1 MNIILSS
8 NKFASITITISKEPK
23 KYLLLINI
31 FVFVIHSNVKSFSD
45 IVFQYNFCYMIIF
58 FQAKTIMLIIN

>member
-45 IVFQYNFCYMIIF
+45 IVFQYNFFYMIIF

>member
-45 IVFQYNFCYMIIF
+45 IVFQYNFFYMIIF
-58 FQAKTIMLIIN
+58 FQAKTIMLITN

>member
-31 FVFVIHSNVKSFSD
+31 FVFLIHSNVKSFSD
-45 IVFQYNFCYMIIF
+45 IVFQYNFFYMIIF

>member
-8 NKFASITITISKEPK
+8 NKFTSITITISKEPK

-31 FVFVIHSNVKSFSD
+31 FVFVIHSNGKSFFD
-45 IVFQYNFCYMIIF
+45 IVFQYNFCYIIIF
-58 FQAKTIMLIIN
+58 FQAKTIMLIKN